1 MQIGKIVKSN
11 SHVDYVCQVHNPG
24 ETEYAPLPH
33 DYAFGTFVRVELTG
47 QPGYL
52 VGLIYSTILMNPE
65 FGNLGPRLS
74 PASDLEVFSPD
85 YLREQATLVGIL
97 AVGQVTSDGQTLQG
111 VPLVA
116 PESLAVRAAG
126 IGISAR
132 EAFVA
137 MDARRGE
144 VYYAAYG
151 IGDGGLERLLEPG
164 VAAPEKAAADL
175 AICLERAHGE
185 VVLTGT
191 AIDAYAHVWPQGLV
205 VAASEPPGAGG
216 LARLCREAA
225 ERGDIADPYELLPLY
240 LRRPDVGRMG
250 EEKRCAW

>member
-1 MQIGKIVKSN
+1 MVRCEAVSGERGIGAVSGSRGGWLLAFDLSTPMGVLVLEGPGGTLWREIAGHLRVACLFTEVKALMQEAGIGREDVALLG
-11 SHVDYVCQVHNPG
+11 VGRGPG
-24 ETEYAPLPH
+24 SFT
-33 DYAFGTFVRVELTG
+33 GVRVAVTAAKTL
-47 QPGYL
+47 
-52 VGLIYSTILMNPE
+52 
-65 FGNLGPRLS
+65 
-74 PASDLEVFSPD
+74 AFS
-85 YLREQATLVGIL
+85 L
-97 AVGQVTSDGQTLQG
+97 G